1 MSELLTFL
9 LVVFGVSVTVVA
21 VCMTL
26 LICGGAFY
34 LVVLLLGLVTN
45 GY

>member
-1 MSELLTFL
+1 MTELLTFL

-21 VCMTL
+21 TCLTL
-26 LICGGAFY
+26 LVCGGAFY
-34 LVVLLLGLVTN
+34 LVVLLLGRATN